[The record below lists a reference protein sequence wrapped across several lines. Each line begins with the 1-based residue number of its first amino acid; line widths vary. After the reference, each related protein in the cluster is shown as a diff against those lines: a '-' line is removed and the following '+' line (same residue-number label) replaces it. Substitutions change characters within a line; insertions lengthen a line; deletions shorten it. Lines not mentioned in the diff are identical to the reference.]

1 MSSSSALNTEKAPV
15 ASCNDSGLLLTLS
28 LDGGILHELSSY
40 KILWTLGRTKL
51 GDKKGD
57 GFKVSKLPFD
67 LLNKE
72 PLSNLKPI

>member
-1 MSSSSALNTEKAPV
+1 MF
-15 ASCNDSGLLLTLS
+15 S
-28 LDGGILHELSSY
+28 LDGAILHELSSY
-40 KILWTLGRTKL
+40 RPENPLDSGKNET

-72 PLSNLKPI
+72 PLSNLKPV